1 MILSRFEEDAFG
13 RVELQ
18 DEALYG
24 VQTLR
29 SVENLSFSGRT
40 LADYPDYV
48 AALADVKRSAARAN
62 ERAGILPRSLT
73 YAIEEACEEIR
84 QGCHRD
90 QFIVDPYHGGGS
102 IGSNM
107 NMNEVVANLANE
119 ILGGQPGDY
128 KPVHPAD
135 HVNASQ
141 STSDACHTAL
151 RIAVLRSGA
160 TMGSELARLIH
171 TLERKGKELARVPT
185 ITRTCLQDGMADTL
199 GTMFSGYAQGL
210 SRRTRQLGLA
220 VEALH
225 AVNLG
230 GTVIGSGVGAP
241 EAYRE
246 LIIEALNE
254 VTELPLRH
262 RENLYDAAQN
272 MDDLAAVSSELQ
284 LLSGLLI
291 KIAKDF
297 RLLSSGPE
305 AGFGELRLPAVQ
317 AGSSFFP
324 GKINPV
330 VPETLIQSCFQ
341 VIGLDRSVQASLE
354 HGELNLNVWEGLA
367 GFNVLDALGM
377 LERAV
382 TLFTDKC
389 AAGVEAD
396 DIRCKELSRTFIP
409 AVVALKEKYG
419 YSQVGQWLK
428 EMSKEEIRAVYERE
442 VEQDESTSIGMGG
455 QMVEGNKNPL
465 Y

>member
-1 MILSRFEEDAFG
+1 MLSRFEEDAFG
-13 RVELQ
+13 RVELP
-18 DEALYG
+18 DGALYG

-29 SVENLSFSGRT
+29 SVVNLTFSGRT
-40 LADYPDYV
+40 IADYPDYV
-48 AALADVKRSAARAN
+48 SALAEVKRSAARAN
-62 ERAGILPRSLT
+62 ERAGYLTRSLT
-73 YAIEEACEEIR
+73 QAIEEACEEIK

-128 KPVHPAD
+128 KPVHPSD

-151 RIAVLRSGA
+151 RIAVVRSGTRLDA
-160 TMGSELARLIH
+160 ELKRLVESI
-171 TLERKGKELARVPT
+171 ELQSAELMRVPT
-185 ITRTCLQDGMADTL
+185 ITRTCLQDGMQDTL
-199 GTMFSGYAQGL
+199 GTMFAGYAYGL
-210 SRRTRQLGLA
+210 RRRMGQLSAA
-220 VEALH
+220 VDSLH

-230 GTVIGSGVGAP
+230 GTVIGSGVGASDG
-241 EAYRE
+241 YRAR
-246 LIIEALNE
+246 IMDALNE
-254 VTELPLRH
+254 VTGLSLRH
-262 RENLYDAAQN
+262 RDNLYDAAQN

-330 VPETLIQSCFQ
+330 VPETLIQCCFQ

-367 GFNVLDALGM
+367 GFNVLDMMSM
-377 LERAV
+377 LERAIGK
-382 TLFTDKC
+382 FTDRC
-389 AAGVEAD
+389 VSGIEAD
-396 DIRCKELSRTFIP
+396 ADRCRELSRTFIP
-409 AVVALKEKYG
+409 AVVALKEKHG

-428 EMSKEEIRAVYERE
+428 IRSKEQIRAAYERE
-442 VEQDESTSIGMGG
+442 VEQNESSPTGMGG
-455 QMVEGNKNPL
+455 RMAEGNQNPL